1 MLSVDPYQCND
12 VKQTDQW
19 IHQDMIIC
27 HSRSNGE
34 GEKGGERGRERGRK
48 GEEVGGRE
56 RGDKRRDKERG
67 SETR

>member
-1 MLSVDPYQCND
+1 MLSVDPCQCND

-19 IHQDMIIC
+19 IRQDMIVC

-56 RGDKRRDKERG
+56 KR
-67 SETR
+67 